1 MQQMHN
7 MFHTMISGGGNW
19 AILLSNHLS
28 DKLLIL

>member
-1 MQQMHN
+1 MQQMYN
-7 MFHTMISGGGNW
+7 MFHAMISGGGNW

>member
-1 MQQMHN
+1 MYK

-19 AILLSNHLS
+19 AILLSIRLS